1 MDRFTPSKPHQVSPT
16 FLAMCTHCSVPR
28 PGTTHLLIASSSTPN
43 AVPSFLANMIPQIC
57 ETLLALDVSANFL
70 GALSPAL
77 AMCHSLEE
85 LNIASNPLRALPSF
99 LSNLTSLRVLI
110 ADATGIHTLPDSLT
124 SLEKLHTLSIRRNKM
139 HSLPGWLCLLS
150 SLETLLVD
158 GNPFQGPWKA
168 LVEPLLT
175 KVIPNS
181 PLYPPSTP
189 GFPSTAGSTASAD
202 TDTDTED
209 LEQSPNPGPN
219 SVPPEDEDH
228 TMTPARA
235 QLERATT
242 SPYPLD
248 SAPPRGSSGGL
259 TRNRTT
265 PNRAYYEKGR
275 SPQNSPN
282 LDNPRS
288 AASDNVYSG
297 EREVRRMK
305 SATELRETKSQGP
318 SPSRPTFTHY
328 ATSLSSSNLLMT
340 NPQRTIPQS
349 PPLETK
355 VPPKRFASLGVT
367 GSPTR
372 ISANRSRPLLSNTG
386 WDTVL
391 EEGQPA
397 GPSSSTSSTFS
408 VSSNPPTPPQ
418 RKSLI
423 KVRPPSSPGDEFD
436 RRLRKED
443 KDRSSRWG
451 FLKKMSMG
459 KIKPDISPRQER
471 PHLPSHGSQTQSFR
485 QSQASRAPE
494 RGPPSINVL
503 IPTTSM
509 LDSPPRNFTAP
520 KILER
525 KASSDVLANFPVESL
540 KRTQSTDALNG
551 LPPIHSNAN
560 PLPTASLVPP
570 PTGPTPRASKR
581 RSFLPID
588 LALRE
593 SNISPA
599 TNSAFSEEDPSDSR
613 TTPSPKPSTAEVA
626 ESFRRREEERAREFY
641 TRALRS
647 VMAYLRDMHDL
658 SQSQLS
664 VLSVYG
670 SSTPD
675 LNSSR
680 SRRPTIVE
688 ANRGISEPSI
698 STEPHSQLRSEDS
711 RGSLRNGTDQAT
723 SSTVTV
729 DSTGSVEEKE
739 RQVKADK
746 GKRLRI
752 VREIVECVSSS
763 SPTPCADSVIQGPR
777 ERMSKVFRS
786 WSTSTSNQHVPL

>member
-1 MDRFTPSKPHQVSPT
+1 
-16 FLAMCTHCSVPR
+16 
-28 PGTTHLLIASSSTPN
+28 
-43 AVPSFLANMIPQIC
+43 MIPQIC

-70 GALSPAL
+70 GALSPSL
-77 AMCHSLEE
+77 SMCHNLEE

-124 SLEKLHTLSIRRNKM
+124 SLEKLHTLSIRRNKL

-189 GFPSTAGSTASAD
+189 GFPSATESTTSAD

-209 LEQSPNPGPN
+209 LDQSPNAGSG

-248 SAPPRGSSGGL
+248 SISRSSGSSL
-259 TRNRTT
+259 TRTRTT

-275 SPQNSPN
+275 SPQSSPGP
-282 LDNPRS
+282 DNPQS
-288 AASDNVYSG
+288 AASDSSYPE

-318 SPSRPTFTHY
+318 SPSRPAYPRY
-328 ATSLSSSNLLMT
+328 ATSLSSSNLLMMPP
-340 NPQRTIPQS
+340 PQTLPQS

-386 WDTVL
+386 WDAVL
-391 EEGQPA
+391 EEDHPTGS
-397 GPSSSTSSTFS
+397 SSSTSSTFAA
-408 VSSNPPTPPQ
+408 SSNPPTPQ

-423 KVRPPSSPGDEFD
+423 KPRPPSSPGDEFD

-471 PHLPSHGSQTQSFR
+471 PQLPSPGSQTQSFGR
-485 QSQASRAPE
+485 SQTTRAAE
-494 RGPPSINVL
+494 HGPPSINVL
-503 IPTTSM
+503 IPTTPM
-509 LDSPPRNFTAP
+509 LDSPPRNFTP
-520 KILER
+520 PQILER
-525 KASSDVLANFPVESL
+525 KASSDALANFPADPL
-540 KRTQSTDALNG
+540 KRAPSTDALNG
-551 LPPIHSNAN
+551 LPPIHST
-560 PLPTASLVPP
+560 PPPTASLVPP

-588 LALRE
+588 LSLRE
-593 SNISPA
+593 SNLSP
-599 TNSAFSEEDPSDSR
+599 TINSMFYEEDPPESR
-613 TTPSPKPSTAEVA
+613 ATPSPRPSTAEVA
-626 ESFRRREEERAREFY
+626 ESFQRREEERAREFY

-658 SQSQLS
+658 SQSQLN

-670 SSTPD
+670 ASTPD
-675 LNSSR
+675 LTNSR
-680 SRRPTIVE
+680 SRRPTLVE
-688 ANRGISEPSI
+688 TNRVVSDNSTSSSPDPSG
-698 STEPHSQLRSEDS
+698 QLRSVDS
-711 RGSLRNGTDQAT
+711 RGALRNGTEQAT
-723 SSTVTV
+723 KSTVIV
-729 DSTGSVEEKE
+729 DSTESAEEKE
-739 RQVKADK
+739 KQAKADR

-752 VREIVECVSSS
+752 VREIVEYVPPSL
-763 SPTPCADSVIQGPR
+763 PRPRTDSAIPGPR
-777 ERMSKVFRS
+777 GRMSRVFRS
-786 WSTSTSNQHVPL
+786 WSTSISSQHALL

>member
-1 MDRFTPSKPHQVSPT
+1 MR
-16 FLAMCTHCSVPR
+16 THCSVPC

-43 AVPSFLANMIPQIC
+43 AVPSFLASTIPHIC

-77 AMCHSLEE
+77 VMCHSLEE

-189 GFPSTAGSTASAD
+189 GFPSSIASAD

-209 LEQSPNPGPN
+209 LEQSPDIGLN
-219 SVPPEDEDH
+219 SVAPEDEDH

-248 SAPPRGSSGGL
+248 SAPRNSGGGL
-259 TRNRTT
+259 TRTRTT

-282 LDNPRS
+282 LDNPQS
-288 AASDNVYSG
+288 AASDNVYPV

-328 ATSLSSSNLLMT
+328 ATSLSSSNLLIT
-340 NPQRTIPQS
+340 NHQRTLPQS

-372 ISANRSRPLLSNTG
+372 ISANRSRPPLSSTG
-386 WDTVL
+386 WDTVF
-391 EEGQPA
+391 EEGHPA

-408 VSSNPPTPPQ
+408 LYSSPPTPPQ

-423 KVRPPSSPGDEFD
+423 KPRPPSSPGDEYD
-436 RRLRKED
+436 RRVRKED
-443 KDRSSRWG
+443 KDRTSRWG

-471 PHLPSHGSQTQSFR
+471 PHLPSPGSQSQSFGR
-485 QSQASRAPE
+485 SQPSRTAE

-503 IPTTSM
+503 IPTTPM
-509 LDSPPRNFTAP
+509 LDSPLRNFSAP
-520 KILER
+520 QILEK
-525 KASSDVLANFPVESL
+525 KASSDALANFPVDSL

-551 LPPIHSNAN
+551 LPPIHSNVN
-560 PLPTASLVPP
+560 PPRSASLVPP

-581 RSFLPID
+581 RSFLPIE
-588 LALRE
+588 LSLRE
-593 SNISPA
+593 SSLSPPI
-599 TNSAFSEEDPSDSR
+599 TSELSEEDPLDSK
-613 TTPSPKPSTAEVA
+613 TTPSPRPSTAEVA
-626 ESFRRREEERAREFY
+626 ESFQRREEERAREFY

-647 VMAYLRDMHDL
+647 IMAYLRDMHDL
-658 SQSQLS
+658 SQSQLN
-664 VLSVYG
+664 VLSLYG

-698 STEPHSQLRSEDS
+698 SSMEPDSQLRSADS
-711 RGSLRNGTDQAT
+711 RGSLRNGADQTTD
-723 SSTVTV
+723 STTTV
-729 DSTGSVEEKE
+729 DSAGSLEEKE
-739 RQVKADK
+739 KQAKADK

-752 VREIVECVSSS
+752 VREIVECVRSF
-763 SPTPCADSVIQGPR
+763 SPRPCANPVVPGPR
-777 ERMSKVFRS
+777 ERTSKDFRS
-786 WSTSTSNQHVPL
+786 WSTSTSSQHAPL